1 MRPRL
6 VIFARAPRLGSVKR
20 RLAREIGDLA
30 ALRFYWQTMN
40 DVVQR
45 LSRDRR
51 WDTYLAVTP
60 GSARWPCGVPRLA
73 QGGGDLG
80 DRMTRVIRSLPP
92 GPVVIVGTD
101 IPDIGIA
108 HVARAFAELGHREAV
123 FGPAEDGGYWLVGLR
138 RRPFTPCLDGPIR
151 WSTEHALADSV
162 ARLGPRVRVGML
174 ETLIDVDTAADLK
187 KWRDGRGGVPVP
199 RKRKVR

>member
-1 MRPRL
+1 MRPHL
-6 VIFARAPRLGSVKR
+6 VIFARAPRLGGVKR
-20 RLAREIGDLA
+20 RLARDIGDLA
-30 ALRFYWQTMN
+30 ALRFYFQTMN
-40 DVVQR
+40 ALVRR

-92 GPVVIVGTD
+92 GPAVIVGTD
-101 IPDIGIA
+101 IPDIGTA
-108 HVARAFAELGHREAV
+108 HVARAFAVLGHHEAV

-138 RRPFTPCLDGPIR
+138 RRPFMPRLDGPIR
-151 WSTEHALADSV
+151 WSTGHALADSV

-187 KWRDGRGGVPVP
+187 RWRERRSSVTAP
-199 RKRKVR
+199 RNQKVR

>member
-1 MRPRL
+1 
-6 VIFARAPRLGSVKR
+6 VPRLGGVKR

-30 ALRFYWQTMN
+30 ALNFYWQTMN
-40 DVVQR
+40 AVVRR

-51 WDTYLAVTP
+51 WETYLAVTP
-60 GSARWPCGVPRLA
+60 GCARWPDGVPRLP

-80 DRMTRVIRSLPP
+80 DRMTRVMRSMPS

-101 IPDIGIA
+101 IPDIGTA
-108 HVARAFAELGHREAV
+108 HVARAFQVLGHREAV

-138 RRPFTPCLDGPIR
+138 RRPFMPRLDGPIR

-162 ARLGPRVRVGML
+162 ARLGPRIRVGLL

-187 KWRDGRGGVPVP
+187 IWRDRH
-199 RKRKVR
+199 RRSALQRS

>member
-6 VIFARAPRLGSVKR
+6 VIFARVPRLGGVKR

-40 DVVQR
+40 AVVGR
-45 LSRDRR
+45 LARDRR
-51 WDTYLAVTP
+51 WDTFLAVTP
-60 GSARWPCGVPRLA
+60 GCARWPCGVPRLP

-80 DRMTRVIRSLPP
+80 DRMTRVMRSLPS

-101 IPDIGIA
+101 IPDIGAA
-108 HVARAFAELGHREAV
+108 HVARAFRVLGNHEAV
-123 FGPAEDGGYWLVGLR
+123 FGPADDGGYWLVGLR
-138 RRPFTPCLDGPIR
+138 RRPFMPRLDGPIR

-162 ARLGPRVRVGML
+162 ARLGPRVRAGML
-174 ETLIDVDTAADLK
+174 ESLIDVDTAADLK
-187 KWRDGRGGVPVP
+187 AWRALHRRPGRQ
-199 RKRKVR
+199 RS